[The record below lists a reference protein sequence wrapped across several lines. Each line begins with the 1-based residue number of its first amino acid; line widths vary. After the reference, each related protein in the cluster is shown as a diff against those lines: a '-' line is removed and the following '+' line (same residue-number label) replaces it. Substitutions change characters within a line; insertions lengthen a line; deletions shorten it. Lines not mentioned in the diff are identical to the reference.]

1 MATLRSE
8 PFADHNGLG
17 KHVATAASDMRAFQS
32 RKAMRVSCQQNLVP
46 SNSDQRVGGSKKN
59 ITNNAAQEAATADM
73 LQSSRSPLF
82 DLPAQKWPAFV
93 EKENVIVPS
102 ALKQSDAALVHE
114 GSTTAPQRLERKQ
127 VKFTAEKARLLRKE
141 LRATETFHDKWYHS
155 AIASR
160 LAKPEQ

>member
-1 MATLRSE
+1 MATLRSK

-17 KHVATAASDMRAFQS
+17 KHVATATSDMRAFQS

-46 SNSDQRVGGSKKN
+46 SNSDQRLGGPKN
-59 ITNNAAQEAATADM
+59 NNNNAAQEAATADM

-82 DLPAQKWPAFV
+82 DLPAQKWPVFV

-102 ALKQSDAALVHE
+102 ALKQSDAALVHD
-114 GSTTAPQRLERKQ
+114 GSTTLPQRLERKQ

-141 LRATETFHDKWYHS
+141 LRAMETFHDKWYHS